1 MKKYLYI
8 LKSEIMTNLQYT
20 FDILTEFISY
30 CIFIF
35 IFLNLWNYIYSN
47 PNELING
54 YNMNQMIWYVS
65 ITEIL
70 YLSVRGRKL
79 CRKICDDVRGGNIAY
94 NINKPYNYVEYALFS
109 HLGLVTIRFILLGTL
124 GMLLGFI
131 FLKSFPSITII
142 EFLGVILSSIFAI
155 IINSLLTIFIGLIS
169 FFIEDANPFYWIY
182 SKFILVLGTVFPIE
196 FFPKIMQPFI
206 KFSPIYVVSYG
217 PAKLFVNFDNIQ
229 FINIIIA
236 QIIYIILVL
245 VICHLIYKKGV
256 RKLNVNGG

>member
-142 EFLGVILSSIFAI
+142 GFLGIILSSIFAI

-169 FFIEDANPFYWIY
+169 FFIEDANPFYWLY
-182 SKFILVLGTVFPIE
+182 SKL
-196 FFPKIMQPFI
+196 
-206 KFSPIYVVSYG
+206 
-217 PAKLFVNFDNIQ
+217 IQ
-229 FINIIIA
+229 LPSI
-236 QIIYIILVL
+236 
-245 VICHLIYKKGV
+245 
-256 RKLNVNGG
+256 